1 MNLAE
6 ATSAAALLALAGAG
20 HCLGMCGGISMSL
33 SMAVQEDKRRGK
45 RLWFWQAL
53 FASGRVFTYTLL
65 GALAGAFGQLLI
77 DTLPGAKPLAWLLA
91 AVLML
96 LLGMMMLGHDIGLGK
111 LERVGHFVWRKI
123 QPLTKP
129 LVPIR
134 HAGQALLLGMLW
146 GFLPCGL
153 LYTALALATSSG
165 SALNGAMVM
174 LVFGLVTIPPVAVGG
189 VATGLLTIL
198 RREGWRRLTAVIT
211 LLMAAW
217 LFWQGFSGSHDD
229 HHDHGSAAS
238 TLSSPAHSSADHS
251 SADHSAND
259 QSAPTPHH
267 HQPH

>member
-1 MNLAE
+1 
-6 ATSAAALLALAGAG
+6 
-20 HCLGMCGGISMSL
+20 MSL

-45 RLWFWQAL
+45 HLWLWQAL

-77 DTLPGAKPLAWLLA
+77 DTLPGARPVAWLLA

-96 LLGMMMLGHDIGLGK
+96 LLGLMMLGHDIGLGK
-111 LERVGHFVWRKI
+111 LERVGHIVWRKI

-134 HAGQALLLGMLW
+134 HAHQALLLGALW

-165 SALNGAMVM
+165 NALNGATVM
-174 LVFGLVTIPPVAVGG
+174 LVFGLVTIPPVAAGG
-189 VATGLLTIL
+189 VATGLLTLL
-198 RREGWRRLTAVIT
+198 RREGWRRLTAILT

-217 LFWQGFSGSHDD
+217 LFWQGLSGAHGGHHRHD
-229 HHDHGSAAS
+229 SAAPS
-238 TLSSPAHSSADHS
+238 SSPAHPVIDH
-251 SADHSAND
+251 A
-259 QSAPTPHH
+259 APVEG
-267 HQPH
+267 HQHAH

>member
-6 ATSAAALLALAGAG
+6 AISAAALLALAGAG

-45 RLWFWQAL
+45 RLWWWQAL

-65 GALAGAFGQLLI
+65 GTLAGAFGQLLI
-77 DTLPGAKPLAWLLA
+77 DTLPGAQPIAWMLA
-91 AVLML
+91 AILML
-96 LLGMMMLGHDIGLGK
+96 LLGLMMLGHDIGLGK
-111 LERVGHFVWRKI
+111 LERVGHAVWRKI

-134 HAGQALLLGMLW
+134 HAGQALLLGALW

-165 SALNGAMVM
+165 SPLNGAAVM
-174 LVFGLVTIPPVAVGG
+174 LVFGLVTIPPVAIGG
-189 VATGLLTIL
+189 VATGVLTIL
-198 RREGWRRLTAVIT
+198 RREGWRRLTAVLT

-217 LFWQGFSGSHDD
+217 LFWHGISGTHGNHNNHDS
-229 HHDHGSAAS
+229 GSAAHS
-238 TLSSPAHSSADHS
+238 SPEHSAPRHSSPAEDH
-251 SADHSAND
+251 
-259 QSAPTPHH
+259 QRHH
-267 HQPH
+267 